1 MKRPDKKAIISLLA
15 GVMLLVGLTS
25 GCGGNPTSSNVSPN
39 ASASATSG
47 EGQGTGS
54 QASGVTESG
63 LSTGS
68 ETTTGGTGVTT
79 QKGSGS
85 NAITSAT
92 RSTTVS
98 KSTSNSGTPTSP
110 SPGKDTAV
118 RDLGGRTITFMTIWD
133 EPIKGNTVRENIY
146 WAKKTEVQETYNVVF
161 KHVYGTGD
169 WYTTYQASVMSGA
182 PIADVVCCK
191 ENPLPAIKNGLFY
204 DLSKLDELDFNE
216 DKWDKAVK
224 DLGTLNGKVY
234 TMLSTRY
241 QPRNLVVYNK
251 DLFSRY
257 GVEDLYTLQKQGK
270 LTLDKLVEIATKI
283 SQASGAPSLYG
294 GIQTF
299 DVHQMFAYAYG
310 GQFVTREAGTMNFSS
325 TINSTEVVNGFKRA
339 QELLTDGVLFD
350 GTGASGWT
358 WVREQFYKGTVPIVL
373 DGNLQ
378 DYFTNCGF
386 DVGVC
391 MLPDIK
397 GGVVDMY
404 SDTSWC
410 AISANTSKPDDVA
423 LVWDQMTDVIFDVNY
438 KTRYQDI
445 LSEDAMELVNAQS
458 QRQTQGASK
467 LDYYFIV
474 DIWADG
480 VGSTLLGMVA
490 GEVTPA
496 QALQTINNVLANK
509 LKSM

>member
-1 MKRPDKKAIISLLA
+1 MKGLNKKEIVSLLA
-15 GVMLLVGLTS
+15 AVMLLVGLTA
-25 GCGGNPTSSNVSPN
+25 GCGGDSAGGDTSNVSTV
-39 ASASATSG
+39 ST
-47 EGQGTGS
+47 TIGS
-54 QASGVTESG
+54 QGAGTQESGATESG

-68 ETTTGGTGVTT
+68 ETGTGETDVTSPTGNKTVTTGSKGTTATKSSSDAVATT
-79 QKGSGS
+79 T
-85 NAITSAT
+85 AA
-92 RSTTVS
+92 
-98 KSTSNSGTPTSP
+98 

-118 RDLGGRTITFMTIWD
+118 RNLGGRTITFMTIWD
-133 EPIKGNTVRENIY
+133 EPIKGNTVRENMY
-146 WAKKTEVQETYNVVF
+146 WAKKTEVQKTYNVVF

-169 WYTTYQASVMSGA
+169 WYATYQSSVMSGA
-182 PIADVVCCK
+182 PIADIVCCK
-191 ENPLPAIKNGLFY
+191 EDPFPAIKNGLFY
-204 DLSKLDELDFNE
+204 DLSKLDELDFSE
-216 DKWDKAVK
+216 DKWDKSVK
-224 DLGTLNGKVY
+224 ELGTLNGKVY

-241 QPRNLVVYNK
+241 QPRNLVLYNK
-251 DLFSRY
+251 DLLSRY
-257 GVEDLYTLQKQGK
+257 GVEDLYTLQQEGK
-270 LTLDKLVEIATKI
+270 LTLDKLVEIATKV

-294 GIQTF
+294 GIQAF
-299 DVHQMFAYAYG
+299 DVHQKFAYAYG
-310 GQFVTREAGTMNFSS
+310 GQFVSREAGTLNFSS

-339 QELLTDGVLFD
+339 QELLTDGVVFD

-373 DGNLQ
+373 DSTLEE
-378 DYFTNCGF
+378 YFTNSNF

-391 MLPDIK
+391 MMPDTK

-404 SDTSWC
+404 ADTSWC

-438 KTRYQDI
+438 KTRFQDI

-474 DIWADG
+474 DIWSDG
-480 VGSTLLGMVA
+480 VGTTLNGMVA

-496 QALQTINNVLANK
+496 QALQTISNVLANK